1 MSGRRQEANTL
12 METRESEEEVESM
25 ERGSLEDRELVEDML
40 EGTGEPEPKLESNET
55 SEPPEVCER
64 VREEREL
71 ENGDACE
78 WLRVEREWRCFN
90 MVVINHEDGV
100 EETVV
105 DGGETLVVITEASG
119 DGGEDVRQSATST
132 NN

>member
-1 MSGRRQEANTL
+1 

-71 ENGDACE
+71 ENGEACE

-100 EETVV
+100 EETV
-105 DGGETLVVITEASG
+105 DGRETLVVITKANG

>member
-1 MSGRRQEANTL
+1 

-25 ERGSLEDRELVEDML
+25 ERGSLEERELVEDML

-64 VREEREL
+64 VREESEL
-71 ENGDACE
+71 ENGDAWE

-100 EETVV
+100 DETV
-105 DGGETLVVITEASG
+105 DGRENLVVITKANG